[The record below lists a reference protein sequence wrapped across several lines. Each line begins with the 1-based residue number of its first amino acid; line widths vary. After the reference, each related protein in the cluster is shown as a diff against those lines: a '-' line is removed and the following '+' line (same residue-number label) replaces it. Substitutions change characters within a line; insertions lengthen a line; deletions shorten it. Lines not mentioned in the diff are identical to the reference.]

1 MQIRQLVEET
11 LFQDDFKQGFGN
23 SINADFEYFVQ
34 ELKKYNPSA
43 NIDFLKKAFAFACFH
58 HKSDTRKSG
67 QKYYVHV
74 LWVALYLIQ
83 KFNVYDEIYLAAAF
97 LHDTIEDTQK
107 KTNKVT
113 RERILKTFGSEKL
126 ADVVDALTK
135 ISRESL
141 ESESIIN
148 SEILQ
153 KAFAKPELVKIIQE
167 NKSIQKGLT
176 YCKLLTTFILDPNV
190 IVIKLSDRYHNMQTL
205 HYFEVDKE
213 KSKALEKQRE
223 ISNETLQFY
232 VGFAKRLGYRDVAID
247 LQQMAFAYISDDD
260 VHSKI
265 KSIIREKISQIHKE
279 ISIFEQIIS
288 KISLANNLK
297 ELSVVLY
304 HRPPYEV
311 YNLTNKL
318 NNLDAIRDFVYI
330 IIPIPDNIEME
341 FVAAT
346 ISKNFTLRNYS
357 RQRTQFSEYEFEVI
371 KLTLLNDKKEQLELY
386 LMNDSDHNI
395 LEGVTKNITNPLL
408 TKKVLSID
416 SDSLNI
422 WGDWMIYNLLST
434 GDQAIYQIWKSINL
448 NLIED
453 KIKCFTLDKKEY
465 YLPPGATALD
475 FAFAVS
481 PDIGAKFKS
490 AKIKDRIFSYDYILT
505 SNQTIQII
513 NDEEIAIKPE
523 WLNYVVSYPAIVF
536 IFNYL
541 MQKGQ
546 LNFEQ
551 IKSQIQEKERL
562 TKDLNREFSVQ
573 LYVKGIDRDGLVTDV
588 YRVFNTNTVEKY
600 NFQVIED
607 NWFEGI
613 LSVRF
618 NTYSDYNSK
627 ILELLNVRSV
637 KTVDIIQVNY

>member
-1 MQIRQLVEET
+1 MQIRQLVEEK
-11 LFQDDFKQGFGN
+11 LFQDDFKEGFGK
-23 SINADFEYFVQ
+23 SLNADFEYFVQ

-43 NIDFLKKAFAFACFH
+43 DFEFLKKAFAFACFH
-58 HKSDTRKSG
+58 HKSDKRKSG
-67 QKYYVHV
+67 QKYYVHI
-74 LWVALYLIQ
+74 LWVAIYLIQ
-83 KFNVYDEIYLAAAF
+83 RFNVYDEIYLAAAF

-113 RERILKTFGSEKL
+113 RERIMQTFGSEKL

-148 SEILQ
+148 SAVLQ
-153 KAFAKPELVKIIQE
+153 KAFAKPELIKIIQE

-176 YCKLLTTFILDPNV
+176 YCKLVTTFILDPNV
-190 IVIKLSDRYHNMQTL
+190 IVIKLSDRLHNMQTL

-232 VGFAKRLGYRDVAID
+232 VGFAKRLGYRDVATD
-247 LQQMAFAYISDDD
+247 LQQMAFAYISDED
-260 VHSKI
+260 VHSTI
-265 KSIIREKISQIHKE
+265 KAIIRERISLIHNE
-279 ISIFEQIIS
+279 IRVFEQILS
-288 KISLANNLK
+288 KISLANNLN
-297 ELSVVLY
+297 ELSLVLY

-318 NNLDAIRDFVYI
+318 TNLDAIKDFVYI
-330 IIPIPDNIEME
+330 IIPVPDNIEME
-341 FVAAT
+341 FVAAA
-346 ISKNFTLRNYS
+346 ISKNFQLRSYS
-357 RQRTQFSEYEFEVI
+357 HQRTQFSEYEFDVI
-371 KLTLLNDKKEQLELY
+371 KLTLLNDKKEQLEVY
-386 LMNDSDHNI
+386 LMSDSDHNI

-416 SDSLNI
+416 ANSLNT
-422 WGDWMIYNLLST
+422 WGDWMIYNLLSE
-434 GDQAIYQIWKSINL
+434 GDKAIHQIWKSINL

-465 YLPPGATALD
+465 YLPPGATTLD

-481 PDIGAKFKS
+481 PEIGARFNS
-490 AKIKDRIFSYDYILT
+490 AKIKDRICGYDYILT

-513 NDEEIAIKPE
+513 TGDEINIKPE
-523 WLNYVVSYPAIVF
+523 WLNHVVSFRAIVY
-536 IFNYL
+536 IFDYL

-551 IKSQIQEKERL
+551 IQSHIKDKEHSI
-562 TKDLNREFSVQ
+562 KEMNREFTVQ
-573 LYVKGIDRDGLVTDV
+573 LYVKGIDRDGLVSDV
-588 YRVFNTNTVEKY
+588 YRIFTSNVVEKY

-613 LSVRF
+613 LSVKF
-618 NTYSDYNSK
+618 NTYTDYNSK

-637 KTVDIIQVNY
+637 KIVDIIQVSY

>member
-11 LFQDDFKQGFGN
+11 LFQDDFKKGLGKSLN
-23 SINADFEYFVQ
+23 DDFEYFTQ

-43 NIDFLKKAFAFACFH
+43 NFEFLKKAFAFACFH
-58 HKSDTRKSG
+58 HKSDKRKSD

-74 LWVALYLIQ
+74 LWVAIYLIQ

-113 RERILKTFGSEKL
+113 RERIMKTFGSEKL

-141 ESESIIN
+141 GSESIIN
-148 SEILQ
+148 SGILQ
-153 KAFAKPELVKIIQE
+153 KAFAKPELIKIIEE

-247 LQQMAFAYISDDD
+247 LQQMAFAYISDED

-265 KSIIREKISQIHKE
+265 KTIIREKISQIHNE
-279 ISIFEQIIS
+279 IRIFEQIIG
-288 KISLANNLK
+288 KISLVNNFS

-318 NNLDAIRDFVYI
+318 SNLDAIKDFVYI
-330 IIPIPDNIEME
+330 IIPVPDKIDME
-341 FVAAT
+341 FVAAA
-346 ISKNFTLRNYS
+346 ISKNFVLRSYS
-357 RQRTQFSEYEFEVI
+357 RQRAQFSEYDFEVI
-371 KLTLLNDKKEQLELY
+371 KLTFLNEKKEQLELY
-386 LMNDSDHNI
+386 LMNNSDHNL
-395 LEGVTKNITNPLL
+395 LEGITKNTNNPLL
-408 TKKVLSID
+408 TKKVLTID
-416 SDSLNI
+416 SESLNI
-422 WGDWMIYNLLST
+422 WGDWMIYNLLSE
-434 GDQAIYQIWKSINL
+434 GDQAISHIWKSINL

-453 KIKCFTLDKKEY
+453 KIKCFTLDKNEY

-481 PDIGAKFKS
+481 PEIGSKFKA
-490 AKIKDRIFSYDYILT
+490 AKIKDRIFSYDYTLT

-513 NDEEIAIKPE
+513 EDDEVNIKPE
-523 WLNYVVSYPAIVF
+523 WLNYVVSYPAIVY
-536 IFNYL
+536 IFSYL

-551 IKSQIQEKERL
+551 IKSHIQEHERPNQ
-562 TKDLNREFSVQ
+562 DWNREFTVQ
-573 LYVKGIDRDGLVTDV
+573 LYVKGIDRDGLVSDV
-588 YRVFNTNTVEKY
+588 YRVFNTITVEKY

-613 LSVRF
+613 LSVKF

-637 KTVDIIQVNY
+637 KIVDIIQVNY